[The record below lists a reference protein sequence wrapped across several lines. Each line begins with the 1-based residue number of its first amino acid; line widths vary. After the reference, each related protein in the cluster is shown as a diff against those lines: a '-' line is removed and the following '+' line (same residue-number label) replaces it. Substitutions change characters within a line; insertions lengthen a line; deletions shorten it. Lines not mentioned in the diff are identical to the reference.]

1 MESTYSTGKRDF
13 GTAILDRSDR
23 IDHLV
28 SLVGKQLENSWD
40 AEGAHLARICHYAL
54 VPGGKLFRPLLLL
67 ESAGAVGADVEQVV
81 PAAAGAEAGHVA
93 SLIHDDIIDGDAMR
107 RGRPSVH
114 AAYGRDDAIVAGDA
128 LIFYLFAALG
138 ECGQRGVPD
147 ERVARAM
154 TAVAAAGID
163 LCRGQSMEA
172 ELCEGYVCDVPSY
185 LEMIRLK
192 TSALFRAACASGA
205 ILGGGPPEWC
215 TALAGYGELLG
226 SAFQIHDDL
235 LAYTSDG
242 DAMGKAV
249 TSDIANQRL
258 TLPFLLAREL
268 GGEAV
273 SAELDRQLRG
283 TGDPAARLAAVS
295 ALVREAGGVEAAA
308 DAARGYA
315 VRATEVLDVLPGTP
329 SKETLSYFAQATVN
343 RCG

>member
-1 MESTYSTGKRDF
+1 MESVYSTGKRDF

-28 SLVGKQLENSWD
+28 SLVGSHLENTWNGQGVPL
-40 AEGAHLARICHYAL
+40 ERICHYAL

-67 ESAGAVGADVEQVV
+67 ESAGAVGANIALVV

-93 SLIHDDIIDGDAMR
+93 SLIHDDIIDGDTMR

-114 AAYGRDDAIVAGDA
+114 AAFGRDDAIVAGDA
-128 LIFYLFAALG
+128 LIFYLFAALA
-138 ECGQRGVPD
+138 ECGERGVPD
-147 ERVARAM
+147 DRVAQAM
-154 TAVAAAGID
+154 AAVAAAGID

-172 ELCEGYVCDVPSY
+172 QLCAGYVCDVPSY

-205 ILGGGPPEWC
+205 ILGGGPAEWC
-215 TALAGYGELLG
+215 AALGSYGELLG

-242 DAMGKAV
+242 EAMGKAV
-249 TSDIANQRL
+249 TSDITNQRL

-268 GGEAV
+268 GGEPVAT
-273 SAELDRQLRG
+273 ELDRHMRG
-283 TGDPAARLAAVS
+283 TGDPAERLAAVS
-295 ALVREAGGVEAAA
+295 ALVRETGGVAAA
-308 DAARGYA
+308 TDAARGYA
-315 VRATEVLDVLPGTP
+315 IRAVEVLDVLPESP
-329 SKETLSYFAQATVN
+329 SKETLSYFAQAAVN